1 MTDETKDGL
10 LAVSVCALAVATIVY
25 ALRHWF

>member
-10 LAVSVCALAVATIVY
+10 LAVAVSMLAVATIVY